1 MIDAVFAYVQRGG
14 TLDRATGRLLT
25 RLGQTVCRRWQE
37 PDEGIWEVRSG
48 RQHHTYSKAMC
59 WVALDRLLRLDAA
72 GHLRV
77 PVHAFS
83 ETRKAI
89 RAVIEAHGYN
99 PRLESY
105 VSVFDGEGVDAS
117 LLLLARYGYVE
128 PNAHRM
134 LATCAR
140 VHECLGK
147 NGMLYRYRTHDDG
160 LPPGEGAFGIASFWA
175 VECRNR
181 QGAVDEAATTFE
193 QLCALGNDVGLFAEE
208 FDAETG
214 APLGNFPQAF
224 THVGLID
231 AALTLEEARGRG
243 VRGTV
248 DPHND
253 EVDPGS

>member
-77 PVHAFS
+77 PVHAFG

-89 RAVIEAHGYN
+89 RAAIEAHGYN

-128 PNAHRM
+128 PNAPRM

-175 VECRNR
+175 VECLAK
-181 QGAVDEAATTFE
+181 GGSLGDATAAFE
-193 QLCALGNDVGLFAEE
+193 QLLTHANDVGLYAEE
-208 FDAETG
+208 LDPGTG
-214 APLGNFPQAF
+214 EFLGNFPQGLTHLALVSAAAAF
-224 THVGLID
+224 ER
-231 AALTLEEARGRG
+231 AEKQA
-243 VRGTV
+243 
-248 DPHND
+248 
-253 EVDPGS
+253 